1 MSTLTF
7 ATRRAAV
14 FLALLGVVALA
25 GADARASDVYDAA
38 VGHAGRSSD
47 DLNRDSL
54 DHPADV
60 LRLAAIK
67 PGMRVADFLA
77 ADGYYSELL
86 SYLVGPKG
94 HVLLINNAAYDHWSE
109 NHWQERLANARLPNV
124 AHRTVDV
131 EHLGVPDG
139 SLDAIL
145 LIKVYHDLYWVATEG
160 PWPKMDPDVV
170 LTGIARAVKPGGIL
184 LLVDHSAKAGTGSA
198 DAGTL
203 HRIDE
208 AYARSDFEKHGF
220 TYVSS
225 SDVLRRPDD
234 PRDQITYKGPMVGKT
249 DRFVMVFRKRH
260 QPFRT
265 RAG

>member
-1 MSTLTF
+1 MSALTF

-14 FLALLGVVALA
+14 FLALLGAAALA
-25 GADARASDVYDAA
+25 GANARASDVYDDA

-47 DLNRDSL
+47 DLKRDAL

-67 PGMRVADFLA
+67 PGMHVADFLA

-94 HVLLINNAAYDHWSE
+94 HVLLINNAAYDHWSD
-109 NHWQERLANARLPNV
+109 NAWQQRLANGRLPNV
-124 AHRTVDV
+124 EHRTMEV
-131 EHLGVPDG
+131 EHLDIPDH

-160 PWPKMDPDVV
+160 PWPTMDPNLV
-170 LTGIARAVKPGGIL
+170 LDEIARALKPGGVL
-184 LLVDHSAKAGTGSA
+184 LLVDHSAKAGTGAA
-198 DAGTL
+198 DAGRI

-208 AYARSDFEKHGF
+208 EYARRDFEKHGF
-220 TYVSS
+220 TYVSRS
-225 SDVLRRPDD
+225 EVLRRPDD
-234 PRDQITYKGPMVGKT
+234 PRELITYKGPMVGKT
-249 DRFVMVFRKRH
+249 DRFVMVFHKQR
-260 QPFRT
+260 
-265 RAG
+265 